1 MTMNITPKEQ
11 EEIERDLRDERR
23 DEQRQREQEEAYDDR
38 QEFGRYRR
46 DYD

>member
-1 MTMNITPKEQ
+1 MAITPAER

-23 DEQRQREQEEAYDDR
+23 EEQRQREIEEENDDR
-38 QEFGRYRR
+38 EQCGRYRR